1 MLMPITERIRN
12 FFSHKEVRAFLRH
25 PASVIVWIT
34 LFCIV
39 VKENYPFSHFP
50 MYSGFSDR
58 TYFYYFAQEGDP
70 IEAKRI
76 FKTSIPRSKKL
87 MGNYKDEGEKA
98 NPEAEDEAI
107 EREAGRELLAYL
119 RESTTRKEIYAE
131 ILSKPISLMRKNIE
145 YKDGEF
151 HTEDLEIVTD

>member
-1 MLMPITERIRN
+1 MPITEKVRN

-34 LFCIV
+34 LFCVI

-50 MYSGFSDR
+50 MYSGFADK
-58 TYFYYFAQEGDP
+58 TYFYYFAQDGEP

-87 MGNYKDEGEKA
+87 MGNYKDEAEDA
-98 NPEAEDEAI
+98 NPKASDE
-107 EREAGRELLAYL
+107 ENEKEAGSVLLAYL
-119 RESTTRKEIYAE
+119 RESTTRKEVYAE
-131 ILSKPISLMRKNIE
+131 ILAKPISLMRKNIH

-151 HTEDLEIVTD
+151 LTEDIEIVTK